1 MNKTKQESTGAETL
15 LAAWLKTATEFWG
28 SMAST
33 WANEPD
39 PAAISDEADND
50 AESEKD
56 ATQRAQESLQSAL
69 KTWLALSSLM
79 SDPGTLDAQLKG
91 VHGLP
96 EVLTRLVQSGWNGYF
111 QLQQQWFQRAE
122 MI

>member
-69 KTWLALSSLM
+69 NTWLALSSLM
-79 SDPGTLDAQLKG
+79 IDPGTLDAQLKG

-96 EVLTRLVQSGWNGYF
+96 EVLTRLEQAGVTG
-111 QLQQQWFQRAE
+111 
-122 MI
+122 